1 MQRVGMFH
9 KVSFEQFKK
18 DMVKTFGD
26 HLPDDCL
33 SHTYENI
40 KLPERATSGSAG
52 YDFFSPIF
60 SMIHKGDS
68 VVIPTGIRCEMKK
81 GWFLGI
87 YPRSGQ
93 GFKHGVHLANTVG
106 IIDSDYFYSDNE
118 GHIFIKFVN
127 DSCISDGDIPLAP
140 GIAMAQGIFMPY
152 GLVYNDNVDAKRNG
166 GFGSTDGK

>member
-9 KVSFEQFKK
+9 KVSFEQFEK
-18 DMVKTFGD
+18 DMKKTFGD
-26 HLPDDCL
+26 VFTEDVLL
-33 SHTYENI
+33 NIYKNI

-81 GWFLGI
+81 GWVLGI

-93 GFKHGVHLANTVG
+93 GFKYGVHLANTVG
-106 IIDSDYFYSDNE
+106 IIDSDYYHSDNE